1 MRVSKFVLGTV
12 FAGVLTACAGTP
24 IETPPTPTETSSTN
38 RQLIDLPAAAQ
49 PVPVAVYAYPDR
61 TGQFKFSENVAQ
73 NSRAVTQGAEA
84 ILIEALKEAGNGEW
98 FQVVERAG
106 LQNLLTERQIV
117 RETRASFLD
126 DNGQPLPPPP
136 PLLFAGVIL
145 EGGIIGFDTNTLT
158 GGAGARYF
166 GIGGDVKYRE
176 DTVTVFL
183 RAVSTQSGEVLKS
196 VSTKKRILSLGA
208 QGSIF
213 RFIEFQRLLEVEAGI
228 TTNEPGVFALK
239 KAIEQAVYQLVV
251 EGAAD
256 GIWGFGDAERGQ
268 AVIEQYLGQTAR
280 SAPDNLQRIQG

>member
-1 MRVSKFVLGTV
+1 MRATRTFLA
-12 FAGVLTACAGTP
+12 AGSLLALAACGGTP
-24 IETPPTPTETSSTN
+24 IETPPVPTATTDTA
-38 RQLIDLPAAAQ
+38 RQLIDLPAPQ
-49 PVPVAVYAYPDR
+49 QQIPVAVYAYPDR
-61 TGQFKFSENVAQ
+61 TGQFKFSDTVAL
-73 NSRAVTQGAEA
+73 NSRAVTQGAET
-84 ILIEALKEAGNGEW
+84 ILIEALKETGAGNW

-106 LQNLLTERQIV
+106 LQNLLTERQII
-117 RETRASFLD
+117 RETRANFLD

-145 EGGIIGFDTNTLT
+145 EGGIIGYDTNTLT

-166 GIGGDVKYRE
+166 GIGGNVEYRE

-183 RAVSTQSGEVLKS
+183 RAISTQSGEVLKS
-196 VSTKKRILSLGA
+196 VSTKKRVLSLGA

-256 GIWGFGDAERGQ
+256 GIWAFLDGEQGAAIIKEYEAE
-268 AVIEQYLGQTAR
+268 LGALEA
-280 SAPDNLQRIQG
+280 SEEVL

>member
-1 MRVSKFVLGTV
+1 MNLSAKALL
-12 FAGVLTACAGTP
+12 AGAALALAACTSTP
-24 IETPPTPTETSSTN
+24 IETPPVPTETTSTE
-38 RQLIDLPAAAQ
+38 RKLIALPQ
-49 PVPVAVYAYPDR
+49 PTQPIPVAVYAYPDR
-61 TGQFKFSENVAQ
+61 TGQFKFSETVQ
-73 NSRAVTQGAEA
+73 LNSRAVTQGAEA
-84 ILIEALKEAGNGEW
+84 ILIEALKETAQGGW

-106 LQNLLTERQIV
+106 LQNLLTERQII
-117 RETRASFLD
+117 RETRANFLD

-145 EGGIIGFDTNTLT
+145 EGGIIGYDTNTLT

-166 GIGGDVKYRE
+166 GVGADVKYRE

-196 VSTKKRILSLGA
+196 VSSKKKVLSLGF

-228 TTNEPGVFALK
+228 TTNEPGLFALK

-251 EGAAD
+251 EGARD
-256 GIWGFGDAERGQ
+256 DIWSFNDVAQGEAIIREYEAQLSAAEASGE
-268 AVIEQYLGQTAR
+268 AL
-280 SAPDNLQRIQG
+280 